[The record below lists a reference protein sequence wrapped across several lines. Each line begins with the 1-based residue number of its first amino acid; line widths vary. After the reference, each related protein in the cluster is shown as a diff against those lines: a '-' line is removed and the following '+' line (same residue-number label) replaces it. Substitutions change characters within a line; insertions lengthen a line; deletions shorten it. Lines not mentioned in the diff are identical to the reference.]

1 LRIQCVN
8 NERQQGLGLQ
18 AFIAENHAYPLLI
31 SVHPWD
37 SWDSAVAKELN
48 SPFSIINNRP
58 TGVFRCPAVSPRIV
72 QIPGGILA
80 NDMDYGYNGFGLSR
94 MAQSAGDPDSLGLGG
109 HKSFNP
115 NDNGSHA
122 PPVSDSEVV
131 SPSEMIAIGDAFSGS
146 KGVILDLGG
155 NISRNFDWEGYMFQ
169 SYLNYSEITKQCYV
183 RHRGKSNVDFCDGH
197 VESPTLKFL
206 FEDTSDEAL
215 SRWNRDHLPHRERL

>member
-1 LRIQCVN
+1 MTFKQRNCPINMQTTNRDGFTLIELLVVIAIIGILAALLLTAVSQGKGRALRIQCVN
-8 NERQQGLGLQ
+8 NVRQQGLGLQ

-94 MAQSAGDPDSLGLGG
+94 MAQSAGDLDSLGLGG

-122 PPVSDSEVV
+122 QPVSD
-131 SPSEMIAIGDAFSGS
+131 
-146 KGVILDLGG
+146 
-155 NISRNFDWEGYMFQ
+155 
-169 SYLNYSEITKQCYV
+169 
-183 RHRGKSNVDFCDGH
+183 
-197 VESPTLKFL
+197 
-206 FEDTSDEAL
+206 
-215 SRWNRDHLPHRERL
+215 